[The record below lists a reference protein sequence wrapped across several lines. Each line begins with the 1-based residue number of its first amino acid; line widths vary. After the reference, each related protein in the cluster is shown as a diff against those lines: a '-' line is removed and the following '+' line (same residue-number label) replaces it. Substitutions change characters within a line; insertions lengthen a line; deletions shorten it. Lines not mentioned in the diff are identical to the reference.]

1 MGEFFF
7 FVQNCKSVKQMENLC
22 SERNNQQSKEQPT
35 EIGEIFSSYYIWQGI
50 NIQNKRE
57 TKNSIAKKLNK

>member
-1 MGEFFF
+1 
-7 FVQNCKSVKQMENLC
+7 MENLC